1 MDQEKGTPMA
11 DRTVVHRWDQRFATW
26 GNEEERSR
34 RLAQLHAQGIYPA
47 LFAPEVLVTALLAP
61 FVAAVATS
69 LGTSLGGSI
78 EKALRTVLRKAPRQ
92 SVLGRRRRLLGWRER
107 RHQGHEPDRSAGA
120 GDTPATV
127 TLAHEAGAM
136 IQITTWT
143 PTGALTLLPTVDFS
157 GLAAL
162 GDVPAI
168 VRWMDDGWHAFSLK
182 ESRIVEVAW
191 DEDAAQWAPYRGPLA
206 GSPD

>member
-1 MDQEKGTPMA
+1 MPVV
-11 DRTVVHRWDQRFATW
+11 DRTVVHGWDQRFATW
-26 GNEEERSR
+26 GNKEERSR
-34 RLAQLHAQGIYPA
+34 LLAKIHARGICPM
-47 LFAPEVLVTALLAP
+47 LSSPEVLVTALLAP

-92 SVLGRRRRLLGWRER
+92 SVLGRRRRLLGWHQR
-107 RHQGHEPDRSAGA
+107 RHQGSAPDRFAGA
-120 GDTPATV
+120 ADTPAAV
-127 TLAHEAGAM
+127 TLAHQAGAM

-143 PTGALTLLPTVDFS
+143 PAKSLTLLPAMDFS

-182 ESRIVEVAW
+182 ESMIVEVAW
-191 DEDAAQWAPYRGPLA
+191 DEDAARWAPYRGPLA
-206 GSPD
+206 ESSD